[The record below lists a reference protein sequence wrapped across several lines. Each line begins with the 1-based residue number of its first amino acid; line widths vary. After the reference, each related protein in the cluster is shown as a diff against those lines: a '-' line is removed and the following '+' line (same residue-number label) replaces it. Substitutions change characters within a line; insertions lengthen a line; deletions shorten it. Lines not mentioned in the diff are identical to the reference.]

1 MTNSS
6 VPATIRAIIA
16 ALAAN
21 LPSTVPIYAGQG
33 ATDTIE
39 QSYVLVGVQD
49 ADDTGYSMAVTGS
62 QVWAQLGGLRRDEVF
77 TVHCVAVSWN
87 GNEGTLAA
95 MDGAYALM
103 AGIETALTMDP
114 TLNGSVLFSLGISS
128 MGMRWAQ
135 DNQGAIV
142 HLPFD
147 VECKS
152 RI

>member
-1 MTNSS
+1 M
-6 VPATIRAIIA
+6 
-16 ALAAN
+16 
-21 LPSTVPIYAGQG
+21 
-33 ATDTIE
+33 
-39 QSYVLVGVQD
+39 
-49 ADDTGYSMAVTGS
+49 
-62 QVWAQLGGLRRDEVF
+62 
-77 TVHCVAVSWN
+77 HCVAVSWN
-87 GNEGTLAA
+87 GNEGTLSA

-103 AGIETALTMDP
+103 AGIETALTTDP